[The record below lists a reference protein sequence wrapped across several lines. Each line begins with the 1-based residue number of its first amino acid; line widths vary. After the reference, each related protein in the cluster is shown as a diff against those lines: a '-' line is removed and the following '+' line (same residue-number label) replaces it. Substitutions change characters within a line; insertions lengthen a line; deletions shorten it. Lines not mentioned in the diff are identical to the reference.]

1 MAPASDVLIRA
12 LDLLED
18 GGWTQ
23 GTYAR
28 NAEGLSIGT
37 YDPTAVSY
45 CAHGAIFA
53 AGDLLHVNAK
63 TREEAL
69 DLLRKEIDLY
79 YIPGWNDDPERTFS
93 QVRETFRRAAF
104 AGAAA
109 TEETRQVVCGAA

>member
-1 MAPASDVLIRA
+1 M
-12 LDLLED
+12 
-18 GGWTQ
+18 
-23 GTYAR
+23 
-28 NAEGLSIGT
+28 EGLSIGT
-37 YDPTAVSY
+37 CDPTAVSY